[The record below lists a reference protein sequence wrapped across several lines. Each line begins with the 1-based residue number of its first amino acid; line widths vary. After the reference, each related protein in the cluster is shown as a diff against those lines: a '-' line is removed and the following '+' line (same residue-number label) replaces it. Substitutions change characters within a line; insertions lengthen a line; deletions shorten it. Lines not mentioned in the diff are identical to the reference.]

1 MERANMFSKLCPLIA
16 LFIAA
21 GCAAKKPAVQS
32 PAATAPITSEQRIAQ
47 DLTPQQAQEQIIEK
61 VVQARDPIAIFRP
74 QVNLTV
80 YRLTV
85 PMGTVSRNDE
95 FWKRVDEQAVDVLAY
110 DVLYKN
116 GIRVGRAPL
125 SELEQLTTVLGQTT
139 VQAKPTIYAAAG
151 AKNVELPMKRDVPS
165 QVIYDFD
172 AQNVMTVRSYEGS
185 DNVFC
190 LDFSP
195 TPRRPGD
202 VRVVLCPMVR
212 TLRKRLVATGDI
224 ETMEIEYV
232 SPERLFH
239 LNLRTDIPLDQVLI
253 VAPSPEASANMSL
266 GHTFLVHEGNAD
278 KLEEVLIFVPQAIKP
293 KQPTVEASAAKSN

>member
-1 MERANMFSKLCPLIA
+1 MLKLWPLVA
-16 LFIAA
+16 LFLAA
-21 GCAAKKPAVQS
+21 GCAAADKGNLAA
-32 PAATAPITSEQRIAQ
+32 PAAPTPTAAERIAL
-47 DLTPQQAQEQIIEK
+47 DLTPQLPQEEVIEK
-61 VVQARDPIAIFRP
+61 VVQAKDPIAIFRP

-80 YRLTV
+80 FRLTV
-85 PMGTVSRNDE
+85 PMGTVSRNED
-95 FWKRVDEQAVDVLAY
+95 FWKRVDEQAVDVLSY

-125 SELEQLTTVLGQTT
+125 SDLEALTTVLGRTT
-139 VQAKPTIYAAAG
+139 VQARPTIYATAG

-239 LNLRTDIPLDQVLI
+239 LNLRTDIPLDKVLI

-266 GHTFLVHEGNAD
+266 GHTFLVHDGNAD
-278 KLEEVLIFVPQAIKP
+278 KLEEILILVPQAIKP
-293 KQPTVEASAAKSN
+293 KEPTVEANAAKSK

>member
-1 MERANMFSKLCPLIA
+1 MYVKLSPLLA
-16 LFIAA
+16 LFLLA
-21 GCAAKKPAVQS
+21 GCAAKKDVAQA
-32 PAATAPITSEQRIAQ
+32 PAAGPTTTPEERIAQ
-47 DLTPQQAQEQIIEK
+47 DLSPQQSQEQIIEK
-61 VVQARDPIAIFRP
+61 VVQAKDPIAIFRP

-80 YRLTV
+80 FRLTV
-85 PMGTVSRNDE
+85 PMGTVSRNED
-95 FWKRVDEQAVDVLAY
+95 FWKRVDEQAVDVLSY

-125 SELEQLTTVLGQTT
+125 SDLEAITTVLGRTT
-139 VQAKPTIYAAAG
+139 VQARPTIYATAG

-232 SPERLFH
+232 SPERLD
-239 LNLRTDIPLDQVLI
+239 R
-253 VAPSPEASANMSL
+253 
-266 GHTFLVHEGNAD
+266 
-278 KLEEVLIFVPQAIKP
+278 
-293 KQPTVEASAAKSN
+293 KS

>member
-1 MERANMFSKLCPLIA
+1 MTSRLLLI
-16 LFIAA
+16 LSFTIVA
-21 GCAAKKPAVQS
+21 GCSAKQPSAQAPGAALTTP
-32 PAATAPITSEQRIAQ
+32 EQRIAQ
-47 DLTPQQAQEQIIEK
+47 DLTPQQTQEQVIER
-61 VVQARDPIAIFRP
+61 VVEARDPIAIFRP

-80 YRLTV
+80 YRLAV
-85 PMGTVSRNDE
+85 PIGTVSRNEE
-95 FWKRVDEQAVDVLAY
+95 FWKRVDEQAVDVLSY

-125 SELEQLTTVLGQTT
+125 TELEQLTTVLGRTT
-139 VQAKPTIYAAAG
+139 VQAKPTIYATAG

-232 SPERLFH
+232 SPERFFH
-239 LNLRTDIPLDQVLI
+239 LNLRTDIPLDKVLI
-253 VAPSPEASANMSL
+253 VAPSPEATANMSL

-293 KQPTVEASAAKSN
+293 KEPTVEANAAKR